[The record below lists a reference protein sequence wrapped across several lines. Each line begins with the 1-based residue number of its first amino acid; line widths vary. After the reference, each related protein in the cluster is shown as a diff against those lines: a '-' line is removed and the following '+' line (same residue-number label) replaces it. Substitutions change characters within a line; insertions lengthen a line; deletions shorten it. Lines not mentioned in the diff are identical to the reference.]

1 VLIKEYQEFLE
12 KQLLEDKH
20 INPHTLVFTQ
30 DKCNVLQLSDLFEA
44 DVSKESIFNAI
55 ADLAGKHGAHKVML
69 ITEVWYYKSEE
80 VHTQE
85 EIDKALE
92 LDTST
97 VEQLEG
103 FQIIEIT
110 KHNISL
116 ILRSFERVDGEIKL
130 GKDNAMVSN
139 NELLSHAYKCIQD
152 NLITLM

>member
-1 VLIKEYQEFLE
+1 MLIKEYQEFLE

-44 DVSKESIFNAI
+44 NVSKESIFNAI
-55 ADLAGKHGAHKVML
+55 AEIAGKHSAHRVML
-69 ITEVWYYKSEE
+69 ITEVWFYKSEE

-85 EIDKALE
+85 EIDKTLE
-92 LDTST
+92 MDTSAM
-97 VEQLEG
+97 EQLEG

-110 KHNISL
+110 KHDISL
-116 ILRSFERVDGEIKL
+116 ILRPFKRVNDEIQLGEE
-130 GKDNAMVSN
+130 NAMVSN
-139 NELLSHAYKCIQD
+139 NDLLSHSYKCIQD